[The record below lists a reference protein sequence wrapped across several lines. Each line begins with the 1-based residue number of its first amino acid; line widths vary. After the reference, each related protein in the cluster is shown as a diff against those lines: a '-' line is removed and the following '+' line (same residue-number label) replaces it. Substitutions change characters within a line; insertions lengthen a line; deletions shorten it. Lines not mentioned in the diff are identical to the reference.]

1 MSRLIVVS
9 NRVSAPRDPAAGSA
23 GGLAMALS
31 AALRKYD
38 GLWFGWSGE
47 TVDQWTGEVKIEDRA
62 GVTVAL
68 VDLEPHDVDEYYNG
82 YANKTLWPLFHHRTD
97 LAQYERS
104 YGEGYERV
112 NRRFAEVL
120 APLIQPDD
128 MIWIH
133 DYHMIPMARDLR
145 RLGVRNRIGFF
156 LHTPWP
162 TRQLLVTLPHHRRLV
177 ESMFDFDLIGFHT
190 QEWSDLFTDYVVSEA
205 RGELF
210 GDGGLEC
217 FGRRVQTGV
226 FPIGIDVDGFLAA
239 RDSTLGARTYDRMAA
254 SAAFRKMIVGVDRL
268 DYSKGLE
275 ERLLGYEQ
283 FLHDNPAMRGEVF
296 LLQVTPI
303 SRDDVDSYQD
313 IRARLDA
320 LAGRING
327 AFGDMDWQP
336 IRYLNRT
343 YRRDQLAGIYR
354 AARVGLV
361 TPLRDGM
368 NLVAKEY
375 VCAQNPDDPGVLIL
389 SRFAG
394 AAEQMG
400 EALLVNPFSREEL
413 SDAIH
418 KALTM
423 PLDERIRKWEALM
436 QVVRD
441 KQDFGLTLATWG
453 VKPGPYLVL
462 PFLGPSTLR
471 DTVALPADWWGHPM
485 DSIHPVSHRNTLLGL
500 RLVNTRANLLNA
512 TDALDAASLDRYALM
527 RDLYL
532 KLRDPASRQQND
544 DNAGRVESFDD

>member
-9 NRVSAPRDPAAGSA
+9 NRVSAPKDPASGST

-47 TVDQWTGEVKIEDRA
+47 TVEQFTGELKIEDRA

-68 VDLEPHDVDEYYNG
+68 VDLEAQDVDEYYNG
-82 YANKTLWPLFHHRTD
+82 YANKTLWPLFHHRVD
-97 LAQYERS
+97 LTAYERS
-104 YGEGYERV
+104 YGEGYERT
-112 NRRFAEVL
+112 NARFADVL

-128 MIWIH
+128 VIWIH

-145 RLGVRNRIGFF
+145 RRGITNRIGFF

-162 TRQLLVTLPHHRRLV
+162 ARQLLVTLPHHRRLV
-177 ESMFDFDLIGFHT
+177 ESMFDYDLIGFHT
-190 QEWSDLFTDYVVSEA
+190 REWLDLFRDYVASEP
-205 RGELF
+205 GVGGKLLPQ
-210 GDGGLEC
+210 DGLEA
-217 FGRRVQTGV
+217 FGRTVQTGV

-239 RDSTLGARTYDRMAA
+239 RDSALGRRTFDRMAA
-254 SAAFRKMIVGVDRL
+254 SAAFRTLLVGVDRL

-275 ERLLGYEQ
+275 QRLLGYEQ
-283 FLHDNPAMRGEVF
+283 FLADNPDKRGEVL

-303 SRDDVDSYQD
+303 SRDGVDAYQD
-313 IRARLDA
+313 IRGRLEG

-327 AFGDMDWQP
+327 EFADMDWQP

-375 VCAQNPDDPGVLIL
+375 VAAQNPDDPGVLVL

-413 SDAIH
+413 SDAI
-418 KALTM
+418 KRATDM
-423 PLDERIRKWEALM
+423 PLAERKRKWEALM

-441 KQDFGLTLATWG
+441 TDVSVWRDDFVAC
-453 VKPGPYLVL
+453 
-462 PFLGPSTLR
+462 LR
-471 DTVALPADWWGHPM
+471 AVERPANG
-485 DSIHPVSHRNTLLGL
+485 
-500 RLVNTRANLLNA
+500 
-512 TDALDAASLDRYALM
+512 DAAA
-527 RDLYL
+527 
-532 KLRDPASRQQND
+532 AH
-544 DNAGRVESFDD
+544 AA

>member
-9 NRVSAPRDPAAGSA
+9 NRVSAPVDPAAGSA

-31 AALRKYD
+31 AALRKYE

-47 TVDQWTGEVKIEDRA
+47 RVEHFTGELKYEDRA

-68 VDLEPHDVDEYYNG
+68 VDLEAQDVDEYYNG
-82 YANKTLWPLFHHRTD
+82 YANRTLWPLFHHRVD
-97 LAQYERS
+97 LTAYERS

-128 MIWIH
+128 ILWVH
-133 DYHMIPMARDLR
+133 DYHLIPMARDLR
-145 RLGVRNRIGFF
+145 RLGITNRIGFF

-162 TRQLLVTLPHHRRLV
+162 ARQLLVTLPHHRRLV
-177 ESMFDFDLIGFHT
+177 ESLFAYDLIGFQT
-190 QEWSDLFTDYVVSEA
+190 REWLDLFRDYVVSEA
-205 RGELF
+205 RGDLV

-217 FGRRVQTGV
+217 FGRTVQTGV
-226 FPIGIDVDGFLAA
+226 FPIGIDVDGFIAA
-239 RDSTLGARTYDRMAA
+239 RDSPVGRRTYDRMAA
-254 SAAFRKMIVGVDRL
+254 SSAFRSMMVGVDRL

-275 ERLLGYEQ
+275 ERMLGYEQ
-283 FLHDNPAMRGEVF
+283 FLHDNPAMRGEVI
-296 LLQVTPI
+296 LVQVTPI
-303 SRDDVDSYQD
+303 SRDEVDSYQD
-313 IRARLDA
+313 IRSRLDA

-327 AFGDMDWQP
+327 EYAEMDWQP

-354 AARVGLV
+354 AARVALV

-375 VCAQNPDDPGVLIL
+375 VAAQNPDDPGVLIL

-413 SDAIH
+413 SDAIK

-423 PLDERIRKWEALM
+423 PLAERIRKWTALM
-436 QVVRD
+436 KVVRD
-441 KQDFGLTLATWG
+441 TDVSVWRDDFVTCLRAVEITGDGDA
-453 VKPGPYLVL
+453 
-462 PFLGPSTLR
+462 PFHQG
-471 DTVALPADWWGHPM
+471 DQ
-485 DSIHPVSHRNTLLGL
+485 
-500 RLVNTRANLLNA
+500 VN
-512 TDALDAASLDRYALM
+512 AA
-527 RDLYL
+527 
-532 KLRDPASRQQND
+532 
-544 DNAGRVESFDD
+544 

>member
-1 MSRLIVVS
+1 
-9 NRVSAPRDPAAGSA
+9 
-23 GGLAMALS
+23 MALS

-38 GLWFGWSGE
+38 GLWFGWSGD
-47 TVDQWTGEVKIEDRA
+47 TIDHWTGEVKIEDRA
-62 GVTVAL
+62 GVTVGL
-68 VDLEPHDVDEYYNG
+68 VDLEPADVDEYYNG
-82 YANKTLWPLFHHRTD
+82 YANKTLWPLFHHRID
-97 LAQYERS
+97 LAQYERT

-120 APLIQPDD
+120 APLIQPGD

-145 RLGVRNRIGFF
+145 RLGIKNRIGFF

-162 TRQLLVTLPHHRRLV
+162 ARQLLVTLPHHRRLV
-177 ESMFDFDLIGFHT
+177 ESMFAFDLIGFHT
-190 QEWSDLFTDYVVSEA
+190 QEWSDLFTDYVVTEA
-205 RGELF
+205 GGELF
-210 GDGGLEC
+210 GHGGLEC
-217 FGRRVQTGV
+217 FGRKVQTGV

-254 SAAFRKMIVGVDRL
+254 SAVFRSMIVGVDRL

-283 FLHDNPAMRGEVF
+283 FLQDNPSMRGEVF

-320 LAGRING
+320 LAGRVNG
-327 AFGDMDWQP
+327 AFADMDWQP

-354 AARVGLV
+354 AAKVGLV

-400 EALLVNPFSREEL
+400 EALLVNPYSREEL

-423 PLDERIRKWEALM
+423 PLAERIRKWEALM
-436 QVVRD
+436 KIVRD
-441 KQDFGLTLATWG
+441 TDVSIW
-453 VKPGPYLVL
+453 
-462 PFLGPSTLR
+462 R
-471 DTVALPADWWGHPM
+471 DDYVRALLSVDGDAD
-485 DSIHPVSHRNTLLGL
+485 D
-500 RLVNTRANLLNA
+500 
-512 TDALDAASLDRYALM
+512 
-527 RDLYL
+527 
-532 KLRDPASRQQND
+532 
-544 DNAGRVESFDD
+544 GRVANAAA

>member
-1 MSRLIVVS
+1 
-9 NRVSAPRDPAAGSA
+9 
-23 GGLAMALS
+23 MALS

-38 GLWFGWSGE
+38 GLWFGWSGD
-47 TVDQWTGEVKIEDRA
+47 TIDHWTGEVKIEDRA
-62 GVTVAL
+62 GVTVGL
-68 VDLEPHDVDEYYNG
+68 VDLEPADVDEYYNG
-82 YANKTLWPLFHHRTD
+82 YANKTLWPLFHHRID
-97 LAQYERS
+97 LAQYERT

-120 APLIQPDD
+120 APLIQPGD

-145 RLGVRNRIGFF
+145 RLGIKNRIGFF

-177 ESMFDFDLIGFHT
+177 ESMFAFDLIGFHT
-190 QEWSDLFTDYVVSEA
+190 QEWSDLFTDYVVTEA
-205 RGELF
+205 GGELF
-210 GDGGLEC
+210 GHGGLEC
-217 FGRRVQTGV
+217 FGRKVQTGV

-254 SAAFRKMIVGVDRL
+254 SAVFRSMIVGVDRL

-283 FLHDNPAMRGEVF
+283 FLQDNPSMRGEVF

-320 LAGRING
+320 LAGRVNG
-327 AFGDMDWQP
+327 AFADMDWQP

-354 AARVGLV
+354 ASKVGLV

-400 EALLVNPFSREEL
+400 EALLVNPYSREEL

-423 PLDERIRKWEALM
+423 PLAERIRKWEALM
-436 QVVRD
+436 KIVRD
-441 KQDFGLTLATWG
+441 TDVSIW
-453 VKPGPYLVL
+453 
-462 PFLGPSTLR
+462 R
-471 DTVALPADWWGHPM
+471 DDYVRALLSVDGDAD
-485 DSIHPVSHRNTLLGL
+485 D
-500 RLVNTRANLLNA
+500 
-512 TDALDAASLDRYALM
+512 
-527 RDLYL
+527 
-532 KLRDPASRQQND
+532 
-544 DNAGRVESFDD
+544 GRVANAAA

>member
-9 NRVSAPRDPAAGSA
+9 NRVSAPTDPPPGSA
-23 GGLAMALS
+23 GGLAMAQS

-38 GLWFGWSGE
+38 GRWFGWSGE
-47 TVDQWTGEVKIEDRA
+47 TIDHWTGEVKIEDRA
-62 GVTVAL
+62 GVTVGL
-68 VDLEPHDVDEYYNG
+68 VDLEPADVDEYYNG
-82 YANKTLWPLFHHRTD
+82 YANKTLWPLFHHRID
-97 LAQYERS
+97 LAQYERT

-120 APLIQPDD
+120 APLIQPGD

-145 RLGVRNRIGFF
+145 RLGIKNRIGFF

-162 TRQLLVTLPHHRRLV
+162 ARQLLVTLPHHRRLV
-177 ESMFDFDLIGFHT
+177 ESMFAFDLIGFHT
-190 QEWSDLFTDYVVSEA
+190 QEWSDLFTDYVVTEA
-205 RGELF
+205 GGELF
-210 GDGGLEC
+210 GHGGLEC
-217 FGRRVQTGV
+217 FGRKVQTGV

-254 SAAFRKMIVGVDRL
+254 SAVFRSMIVGVDRL

-283 FLHDNPAMRGEVF
+283 FLQDNPSMRGEVF

-320 LAGRING
+320 LAGRVNG
-327 AFGDMDWQP
+327 AFADMDWQP

-354 AARVGLV
+354 AAKVGLV

-400 EALLVNPFSREEL
+400 EALLVNPYSREEL

-423 PLDERIRKWEALM
+423 PLAERIRKWEALM
-436 QVVRD
+436 KVVRETD
-441 KQDFGLTLATWG
+441 VSIW
-453 VKPGPYLVL
+453 
-462 PFLGPSTLR
+462 R
-471 DTVALPADWWGHPM
+471 DDYVRALQAIDGDTDEDRVA
-485 DSIHPVSHRNTLLGL
+485 
-500 RLVNTRANLLNA
+500 
-512 TDALDAASLDRYALM
+512 DAAA
-527 RDLYL
+527 
-532 KLRDPASRQQND
+532 
-544 DNAGRVESFDD
+544 

>member
-1 MSRLIVVS
+1 M
-9 NRVSAPRDPAAGSA
+9 ACGSA
-23 GGLAMALS
+23 G
-31 AALRKYD
+31 R
-38 GLWFGWSGE
+38 E
-47 TVDQWTGEVKIEDRA
+47 RVDHYTGEVKIEDRA
-62 GVTVAL
+62 GVTVGL
-68 VDLEPHDVDEYYNG
+68 VDLEGQDVDEYYNG
-82 YANKTLWPLFHHRTD
+82 YANKTLWPLFHHRID

-112 NRRFAEVL
+112 NRRFAEAL

-145 RLGVRNRIGFF
+145 RLGIRNRIGFF

-162 TRQLLVTLPHHRRLV
+162 ARQLLVTLPHHRRLV

-205 RGELF
+205 QGELD
-210 GDGGLEC
+210 GVGGLEC
-217 FGRRVQTGV
+217 FGRKVQTGV

-239 RDSTLGARTYDRMAA
+239 RNSTLGARTYDRMAA
-254 SAAFRKMIVGVDRL
+254 SSAFRSMIVGVDRL

-283 FLHDNPAMRGEVF
+283 FLHDNASMRGEVF

-313 IRARLDA
+313 IRSRLDA

-327 AFGDMDWQP
+327 AFADMDWQP

-400 EALLVNPFSREEL
+400 EALLVNPYSREEL
-413 SDAIH
+413 SDAIQ

-423 PLDERIRKWEALM
+423 PLAERIRKWEALM
-436 QVVRD
+436 DVVR
-441 KQDFGLTLATWG
+441 
-453 VKPGPYLVL
+453 
-462 PFLGPSTLR
+462 
-471 DTVALPADWWGHPM
+471 
-485 DSIHPVSHRNTLLGL
+485 
-500 RLVNTRANLLNA
+500 A
-512 TDALDAASLDRYALM
+512 TDVGIWRDDFVRALQADESTSQPTQWAGAA
-527 RDLYL
+527 
-532 KLRDPASRQQND
+532 
-544 DNAGRVESFDD
+544 

>member
-9 NRVSAPRDPAAGSA
+9 NRVSAPKDPASGSA

-47 TVDQWTGEVKIEDRA
+47 TVEKFTGELKIEDRA
-62 GVTVAL
+62 GVTVGL
-68 VDLEPHDVDEYYNG
+68 VDLEAQDVEEYYNG

-97 LAQYERS
+97 LAAYERS
-104 YGEGYERV
+104 YGEGYERT
-112 NRRFAEVL
+112 NARFADVL

-128 MIWIH
+128 IIWIH
-133 DYHMIPMARDLR
+133 DYHMLPMARDLR
-145 RLGVRNRIGFF
+145 RRGITNRIGFF

-162 TRQLLVTLPHHRRLV
+162 ARQLLVTLPHHRRLV
-177 ESMFDFDLIGFHT
+177 ESMFDYDLIGFHT
-190 QEWSDLFTDYVVSEA
+190 QEWM
-205 RGELF
+205 ELF
-210 GDGGLEC
+210 QRYVEVEEKGTVTPDG
-217 FGRRVQTGV
+217 RVLAFDREVQVGV
-226 FPIGIDVDGFLAA
+226 FPIGIDVEEFLSA
-239 RDSTLGARTYDRMAA
+239 RNSVLGQRTYDRMSA
-254 SAAFRKMIVGVDRL
+254 SAAFRSMMVGVDRL

-275 ERLLGYEQ
+275 ERLSGYEQ
-283 FLHDNPAMRGEVF
+283 FLKDNPDKRGEVF

-303 SRDDVDSYQD
+303 SRDEVDTYQD

-327 AFGDMDWQP
+327 EFADMDWQP

-375 VCAQNPDDPGVLIL
+375 VAAQNPDDPGVLVL

-413 SDAIH
+413 SDAI
-418 KALTM
+418 KRALEM
-423 PLDERIRKWEALM
+423 PLTERRRKWEALM
-436 QVVRD
+436 TVVHDTDVSIWRD
-441 KQDFGLTLATWG
+441 DFVEALQA
-453 VKPGPYLVL
+453 VIRPGN
-462 PFLGPSTLR
+462 GN
-471 DTVALPADWWGHPM
+471 GHEG
-485 DSIHPVSHRNTLLGL
+485 D
-500 RLVNTRANLLNA
+500 
-512 TDALDAASLDRYALM
+512 DEAAAH
-527 RDLYL
+527 
-532 KLRDPASRQQND
+532 A
-544 DNAGRVESFDD
+544 A

>member
-1 MSRLIVVS
+1 
-9 NRVSAPRDPAAGSA
+9 
-23 GGLAMALS
+23 MALS

-47 TVDQWTGEVKIEDRA
+47 TVDHWTGEVKIEDRA
-62 GVTVAL
+62 GVTVGL
-68 VDLEPHDVDEYYNG
+68 VDLEPADVDEYYNG
-82 YANKTLWPLFHHRTD
+82 YANKTLWPLFHHRID
-97 LAQYERS
+97 LAQYERT

-120 APLIQPDD
+120 APLIQPGD

-145 RLGVRNRIGFF
+145 RLGVKNRIGFF

-162 TRQLLVTLPHHRRLV
+162 ARQLLVTLPHHRRLV
-177 ESMFDFDLIGFHT
+177 ESMFAFDLIGFHT
-190 QEWSDLFTDYVVSEA
+190 QEWCDLFTDYVVTEA

-210 GDGGLEC
+210 GHGGLEC
-217 FGRRVQTGV
+217 FGRKVQTGV

-254 SAAFRKMIVGVDRL
+254 SAVFRSMIVGVDRL

-283 FLHDNPAMRGEVF
+283 FLQDNPSMRGEVF

-320 LAGRING
+320 LAGRVNG
-327 AFGDMDWQP
+327 AFADMDWQP

-354 AARVGLV
+354 AAKVGLV

-400 EALLVNPFSREEL
+400 EALLVNPYSREEL

-423 PLDERIRKWEALM
+423 PLAERIRKWEALM
-436 QVVRD
+436 QVVRETD
-441 KQDFGLTLATWG
+441 VSIWRDDYVRALLA
-453 VKPGPYLVL
+453 VEADADE
-462 PFLGPSTLR
+462 S
-471 DTVALPADWWGHPM
+471 VA
-485 DSIHPVSHRNTLLGL
+485 
-500 RLVNTRANLLNA
+500 
-512 TDALDAASLDRYALM
+512 DAAA
-527 RDLYL
+527 
-532 KLRDPASRQQND
+532 
-544 DNAGRVESFDD
+544 

>member
-9 NRVSAPRDPAAGSA
+9 NRVSAPKDPAAGSV

-47 TVDQWTGEVKIEDRA
+47 TVETFKREAKIEDRA

-68 VDLEPHDVDEYYNG
+68 VDLESQDVDEYYNG
-82 YANKTLWPLFHHRTD
+82 YANRTLWPLFHHRVD
-97 LAQYERS
+97 LTAYERS
-104 YGEGYERV
+104 YGEGYERT
-112 NRRFAEVL
+112 NARFADVL

-128 MIWIH
+128 IIWIH
-133 DYHMIPMARDLR
+133 DYHMIPLARDLR
-145 RLGVRNRIGFF
+145 RRGVKNRIGFF

-162 TRQLLVTLPHHRRLV
+162 ARQLLVTLPHHRRLV
-177 ESMFDFDLIGFHT
+177 EAMFDYDLIGFHT
-190 QEWSDLFTDYVVSEA
+190 REWLDLFRDYVASEPSVN
-205 RGELF
+205 GKLLPN
-210 GDGGLEC
+210 DGLEA
-217 FGRRVQTGV
+217 FGKTVQTGV
-226 FPIGIDVDGFLAA
+226 FPIGIDVEGFIAA
-239 RDSTLGARTYDRMAA
+239 GNSPLGIRTYDRMAA
-254 SAAFRKMIVGVDRL
+254 SSAFRSLIVGVDRL

-283 FLHDNPAMRGEVF
+283 FLETHVDMRSQVL

-303 SRDDVDSYQD
+303 SRDEVDSYQE
-313 IRARLDA
+313 IRGRLDA

-327 AFGDMDWQP
+327 AYAEMDWQP

-375 VCAQNPDDPGVLIL
+375 VAAQNPDDPGVLVL

-394 AAEQMG
+394 AAEQMS

-413 SDAIH
+413 SDAIQR
-418 KALTM
+418 ALTM
-423 PLDERIRKWEALM
+423 PLEERKRKWECLM
-436 QVVRD
+436 KVVRD
-441 KQDFGLTLATWG
+441 TDVGIWRDDFVASLRAV
-453 VKPGPYLVL
+453 VKPGD
-462 PFLGPSTLR
+462 G
-471 DTVALPADWWGHPM
+471 DTGTMAVP
-485 DSIHPVSHRNTLLGL
+485 
-500 RLVNTRANLLNA
+500 
-512 TDALDAASLDRYALM
+512 DAAA
-527 RDLYL
+527 
-532 KLRDPASRQQND
+532 
-544 DNAGRVESFDD
+544 

>member
-9 NRVSAPRDPAAGSA
+9 NRVSAPVDPASGSA

-31 AALRKYD
+31 AALKTYD

-47 TVDQWTGEVKIEDRA
+47 TVEHFTGELTHQDRA
-62 GVTVAL
+62 GVKVAL
-68 VDLEPHDVDEYYNG
+68 VDLEAQDVEEYYNG
-82 YANKTLWPLFHHRTD
+82 YANKTLWPLFHHRVD
-97 LAQYERS
+97 LTAYERS
-104 YGEGYERV
+104 YGEGYERT

-120 APLIQPDD
+120 APLIHPDD
-128 MIWIH
+128 LIWIH

-145 RLGVRNRIGFF
+145 RLGVKNRIGFF

-162 TRQLLVTLPHHRRLV
+162 ARQLLVTLPHHRRLV

-190 QEWSDLFTDYVVSEA
+190 EEWLDLFRDYVITEA
-205 RGELF
+205 GGELD
-210 GDGGLEC
+210 GQGGLEC
-217 FGRRVQTGV
+217 FGRRIQTGI
-226 FPIGIDVDGFLAA
+226 FPIGIDVDGFLKA
-239 RDSTLGARTYDRMAA
+239 RDSALGARTYDRMAA
-254 SAAFRKMIVGVDRL
+254 SAAFRSMIVGVDRL

-275 ERLLGYEQ
+275 QRLLGYEQ
-283 FLHDNPAMRGEVF
+283 FLQDNPQLRGDVF

-303 SRDDVDSYQD
+303 SRDEVDAYQEM
-313 IRARLDA
+313 RARLDA

-327 AFGDMDWQP
+327 EFGDMDWQP

-375 VCAQNPDDPGVLIL
+375 VAAQDPEDPGVLIL

-413 SDAIH
+413 SEAVL

-423 PLDERIRKWEALM
+423 PLVERKRRWEALM
-436 QVVRD
+436 RVVRD
-441 KQDFGLTLATWG
+441 TDVSRW
-453 VKPGPYLVL
+453 
-462 PFLGPSTLR
+462 R
-471 DTVALPADWWGHPM
+471 DSFVRALKAAPANGDGA
-485 DSIHPVSHRNTLLGL
+485 S
-500 RLVNTRANLLNA
+500 AK
-512 TDALDAASLDRYALM
+512 AA
-527 RDLYL
+527 
-532 KLRDPASRQQND
+532 
-544 DNAGRVESFDD
+544 